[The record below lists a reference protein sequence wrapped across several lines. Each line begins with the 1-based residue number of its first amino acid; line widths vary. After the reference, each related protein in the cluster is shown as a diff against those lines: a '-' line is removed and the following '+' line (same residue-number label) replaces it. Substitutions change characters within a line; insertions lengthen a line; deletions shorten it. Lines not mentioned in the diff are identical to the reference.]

1 MSSSVTSRVAVTSW
15 SPIFS
20 SASDLRNGWTPS
32 FRASAP
38 SIQRPVTAE
47 SRRGRALDGGALH
60 VVLDAADAAHL
71 LAAAGAAG
79 AAVDEDRQR
88 RAVAG
93 GGLGAQ
99 AVADQHAAV
108 ERGEAE
114 DGLLGDRLV
123 VGEDRGD
130 EAALAAPGERDGLVE
145 VVVGHDGGDRAEGLD
160 VVDGG
165 RRQRRAAEEDDR
177 VQEGAASRR
186 RRRRRARRRGRRR
199 RSRPPARARGCA
211 RAPPCAGRGWRAG
224 PCGRLVRR
232 VAEGGLRRGGRRGR
246 RRARR

>member
-1 MSSSVTSRVAVTSW
+1 MKPAKCSMSSSVTVRVAVTSW
-15 SPIFS
+15 SPIS
-20 SASDLRNGWTPS
+20 SSSRDLRKGWTPS

-47 SRRGRALDGGALH
+47 RRRGRALDGGALH

-79 AAVDEDRQR
+79 AAVDEDRER

-99 AVADQHAAV
+99 AVADQDAAV

-114 DGLLGDRLV
+114 DDLLGDRLV

-130 EAALAAPGERDGLVE
+130 EAALAALGERDRLVE

-165 RRQRRAAEEDDR
+165 LARA
-177 VQEGAASRR
+177 GC
-186 RRRRRARRRGRRR
+186 RRRGR
-199 RSRPPARARGCA
+199 PG
-211 RAPPCAGRGWRAG
+211 
-224 PCGRLVRR
+224 
-232 VAEGGLRRGGRRGR
+232 
-246 RRARR
+246 